1 MIEEERHSG
10 FVSNELRVILIG
22 RDVELRVI
30 SLIVRCRSVADEV
43 IFLDLGSNDETVE
56 LASEVDCPVL
66 NYDDEL
72 ETAKIV
78 NFLRNSKLEEI
89 ASTLLIHVTPSWKLR
104 DLPLTVNRARDNW
117 DLHIAVKGAGKEN
130 INTEEIVLSSVEF
143 NHLVFTPK
151 GMEALSNLSPLAN
164 AMDLPENLRVRVV
177 SSNSPVGL
185 PQRESLAT
193 ASRFAQLF
201 YWMIESKHPLFLFGI
216 PGIVLFVLGYKL
228 SANVVDTFDELNS
241 TSIGVTLSVIAM
253 TMIGLFAMMVALIL
267 YIMGKQAEQ
276 IQSQYD
282 WKNKD

>member
-1 MIEEERHSG
+1 
-10 FVSNELRVILIG
+10 VSNELRVILMG

-30 SLIVRCRSVADEV
+30 SLIVRCRSIADEV
-43 IFLDLGSNDETVE
+43 IFLDLGSNDETTE

-66 NYDDEL
+66 NYEGEL
-72 ETAKIV
+72 ETVKVI
-78 NFLRNSKLEEI
+78 NFLHNSKLEEI
-89 ASTLLIHVTPSWKLR
+89 DTTLLIHITPSWKLR

-117 DLHIAVKGAGKEN
+117 DLHMAVKGSGKDK
-130 INTEEIVLSSVEF
+130 INTEEIILSGVEF
-143 NHLVFTPK
+143 NHLVLTPE
-151 GMEALSNLSPLAN
+151 GMKALSNLSPLAT
-164 AMDLPENLRVRVV
+164 AMDLPEELRVRVV
-177 SSNSPVGL
+177 SSNSPVGV

-228 SANVVDTFDELNS
+228 SGNVVGTFGEFNS
-241 TSIGVTLSVIAM
+241 TSIGVTFAVIAM

-267 YIMGKQAEQ
+267 YLMGKQAEQ

>member
-1 MIEEERHSG
+1 M
-10 FVSNELRVILIG
+10 
-22 RDVELRVI
+22 
-30 SLIVRCRSVADEV
+30 
-43 IFLDLGSNDETVE
+43 
-56 LASEVDCPVL
+56 
-66 NYDDEL
+66 
-72 ETAKIV
+72 
-78 NFLRNSKLEEI
+78 
-89 ASTLLIHVTPSWKLR
+89 
-104 DLPLTVNRARDNW
+104 PLTVNRARDNW
-117 DLHIAVKGAGKEN
+117 DLHIAVKGTGKEN

-228 SANVVDTFDELNS
+228 SGNVVDTFDELNS

>member
-1 MIEEERHSG
+1 MIEGERLSG

-66 NYDDEL
+66 NYDDKL
-72 ETAKIV
+72 ETAKIIK
-78 NFLRNSKLEEI
+78 FLHNSKLEEI
-89 ASTLLIHVTPSWKLR
+89 ATTLLIHVTPSWKLR

-117 DLHIAVKGAGKEN
+117 DLHIAVKGTSKEN

-151 GMEALSNLSPLAN
+151 GMEVLSNLSPLATV
-164 AMDLPENLRVRVV
+164 MDLPEHLKVRVV
-177 SSNSPVGL
+177 SSNSSVGL

-228 SANVVDTFDELNS
+228 SGNVVDTFDELNS